1 MSAGDFRKVDPIQTV
16 TSIIGIIVFYFI
28 SMPAQHFM
36 HAGDPASPERI
47 AARRTAVLDFIC
59 AAIFTPAAAQKV
71 CKS

>member
-1 MSAGDFRKVDPIQTV
+1 DPIQTV
-16 TSIIGIIVFYFI
+16 TSIIGTIVFYFI
-28 SMPAQHFM
+28 SIPAQQFM

-47 AARRTAVLDFIC
+47 AARRAAVLDFIC